1 MIWDYLNPREIYVED
16 LLERVRMSDCKLVS
30 TPLSTNENLS
40 ILEADPIG
48 STWCHTQNR
57 SNIGAL

>member
-48 STWCHTQNR
+48 ST
-57 SNIGAL
+57 